1 MSLLDSPNETSGR
14 LTEAVTYYHCRQ
26 RKFVY
31 FSMNQRTIDHFR
43 KSVFLLK
50 NLVYPTTREKHSKN
64 RIRRDST
71 SKRRHRVA
79 CSRFEVVRLQQILQ
93 LRSISFE
100 EDNFWMKFLDIES
113 FVEEECTK
121 KKKELT
127 IQIKFSPPM
136 LNIIHYSACQL
147 TSFVFCQNSI
157 NCCIQ

>member
-1 MSLLDSPNETSGR
+1 MGLLDSPNGTSGR
-14 LTEAVTYYHCRQ
+14 LAEAVTYYHCRQ

-31 FSMNQRTIDHFR
+31 FPLNQRTIDHSS

-113 FVEEECTK
+113 FVEKEGNKME
-121 KKKELT
+121 KELT
-127 IQIKFSPPM
+127 IQIKFSHQM
-136 LNIIHYSACQL
+136 LNVIYYSTCQL
-147 TSFVFCQNSI
+147 TSFVVCQNSI